1 MFLQRGMV
9 SRAAISCPSTS
20 GSSGGRNSS
29 VHRGIQRT
37 ILAQST
43 SSHGIGDT
51 RIDSDRI
58 VYSWCAGEDSW
69 DFDRKDEA
77 PLALPKV
84 AQGRVA
90 TVTLVRH
97 GQSTWNARNR
107 VQGSSDF
114 SVLTEKGISQAQE
127 SAQVLSQLLQEQR
140 DLSVYV
146 SPLKRARQTADI
158 ILQGYSKE
166 VVDGMCVIPSLRE
179 IDLYSFQGMDK
190 YSTRAANSKEY
201 AEWKSHPAEFEIDG
215 HAPVREL
222 WYRASLAWQKILAAE
237 SDHCLVVAHNA
248 VNQALICTALGLP
261 PSMFRRI
268 QQSNASFSQLQFTHD
283 DVRVQCINSFPVV
296 SMMEKEI
303 TKSHYKLV
311 LVCGGTNDSSSILS
325 RIKDVDT
332 MLPCMVAVGT
342 PGEQVVDVMTALE
355 ASLSSSAQS
364 GIVAIADAEACD
376 EIVRRCVSSDTDTV
390 LMNQCRFDFRPGSAT
405 ILSFTSKDSGHAN
418 LVCSNYT
425 SQRLLA

>member
-1 MFLQRGMV
+1 M
-9 SRAAISCPSTS
+9 SCPSTTGGGGSRNLS
-20 GSSGGRNSS
+20 GHHGT
-29 VHRGIQRT
+29 QRT
-37 ILAQST
+37 LVAQS
-43 SSHGIGDT
+43 SSSYDSTG
-51 RIDSDRI
+51 SDRI

-77 PLALPKV
+77 PLALPLI

-114 SVLTEKGISQAQE
+114 SVLTEKGMSQAQE
-127 SAQVLSQLLQEQR
+127 SARVLSKLLEEHR

-146 SPLKRARQTADI
+146 SPLKRAQQTADI
-158 ILQGYSKE
+158 ILEGYSKD
-166 VVDGMCVIPSLRE
+166 VIDGMRVIPSLRE

-201 AEWKSHPAEFEIDG
+201 AEWKSNPAEFEIDD

-222 WYRASLAWQKILAAE
+222 WYRASLAWQEILAAD

-303 TKSHYKLV
+303 IKSNYKLV
-311 LVCGGTNDSSSILS
+311 LVCGGTNNSTGILS
-325 RIKDVDT
+325 RIKDLDT

-342 PGEQVVDVMTALE
+342 PGEQVVDVMTALD

-364 GIVAIADAEACD
+364 GTIAIADAEACD
-376 EIVRRCVSSDTDTV
+376 EIVRRCMSSHDNMT
-390 LMNQCRFDFRPGSAT
+390 LNQRRFDFRTGSAT
-405 ILSFTSKDSGHAN
+405 ILSFTSKDPGHAN

-425 SQRLLA
+425 S